1 MRAIVSPAKSL
12 NTALEHA
19 HPATSQPRFLAE
31 ADQLVQQMRAYD
43 PAGLAKLMH
52 LSDPLAA
59 LNVARFE
66 QWQAD
71 HTDPSLLPAVFAF
84 NGDVYK
90 GLEVQ
95 SLSIDHVQAVNTR
108 IRILSGLYGLLRPL
122 DAFRPYRLEMGTKIQ
137 VQSAASLA
145 GFWRPK
151 VTAELNA
158 ELDGAPLVNLA
169 SQEYADAVD
178 FKQIQSPIITPVFQD
193 WKNGQ
198 FKIISFYAKRA
209 RGLMA
214 RFIALHAP
222 QAEPDLFEFNLGGYQ
237 YNADLSKPN
246 KPVFTRNPDA

>member
-84 NGDVYK
+84 NGDVYQ

-145 GFWRPK
+145 
-151 VTAELNA
+151 
-158 ELDGAPLVNLA
+158 
-169 SQEYADAVD
+169 
-178 FKQIQSPIITPVFQD
+178 
-193 WKNGQ
+193 
-198 FKIISFYAKRA
+198 
-209 RGLMA
+209 
-214 RFIALHAP
+214 
-222 QAEPDLFEFNLGGYQ
+222 
-237 YNADLSKPN
+237 
-246 KPVFTRNPDA
+246 

>member
-12 NTALEHA
+12 NSTLEHA
-19 HPATSQPRFLAE
+19 HPATSQPRFLHE

-43 PAGLAKLMH
+43 PAGLATLMH
-52 LSDPLAA
+52 LSDALAA
-59 LNVARFE
+59 LNVARFA
-66 QWQAD
+66 QWQPD
-71 HTDPSLLPAVFAF
+71 HSEPTLLPAVFAF
-84 NGDVYK
+84 NGDVYQ
-90 GLEVQ
+90 GLDVQ
-95 SLSIDHVQAVNTR
+95 SLTADQVDSVNTH

-137 VQSAASLA
+137 LQSAGSLA

-151 VTAELNA
+151 ITAALNA

-178 FKQIQSPIITPVFQD
+178 FKQIQSPVITPIFQD

-214 RFIALHAP
+214 RFIALHTP
-222 QAEPDLFEFNLGGYQ
+222 QAEADLFEFNEGGYQ
-237 YNADLSKPN
+237 YNAALSKPS